1 MLIVERSETSDVISS
16 PQKLLKAI
24 TIGNMILNLLVGQSI
39 QFLKNE
45 TFEHKDLVNKENDL
59 PSKRACEY
67 VLEEDDNLPMKS
79 EG

>member
-1 MLIVERSETSDVISS
+1 
-16 PQKLLKAI
+16 
-24 TIGNMILNLLVGQSI
+24 MILNLLVGQSI

-67 VLEEDDNLPMKS
+67 VPEGDDNLPMKS